1 MTRSFH
7 AAVRLVPKR
16 PRRAPR
22 PETLSFTCFRLV
34 SVFDPL
40 PGEAPYHAIELMD
53 PTNAMRMLATPSRS
67 FVADA

>member
-53 PTNAMRMLATPSRS
+53 PTNAMRMLGMQPRS
-67 FVADA
+67 FAADA

>member
-16 PRRAPR
+16 AKRMPR

-34 SVFDPL
+34 TVFDPL

-53 PTNAMRMLATPSRS
+53 PTNAMRMLAMAPRA
-67 FVADA
+67 FAADA